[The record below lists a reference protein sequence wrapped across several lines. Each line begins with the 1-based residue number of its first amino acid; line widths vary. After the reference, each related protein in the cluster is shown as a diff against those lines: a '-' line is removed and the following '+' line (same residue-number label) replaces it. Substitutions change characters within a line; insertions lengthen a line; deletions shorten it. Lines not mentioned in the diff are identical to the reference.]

1 MIFQCFWLC
10 DSWCVRFFSSWQ
22 KISCSSRKCA
32 SNIFLYRESQFRSV
46 CIQVEYIPNTRGE
59 EMMLVLQDRP
69 VSSTCCT
76 WKPQSPFFKSFPWH
90 PLVPIGTNRF
100 RSRGSTRSSMFVHDL
115 GHSCPGRRV
124 HLSGHPDFGMSSN
137 FGALFSSW
145 VRAAASAACDA
156 KPGSHAMTSIAF
168 ADIWEADELCSFNM
182 AYEPESIFHSIT
194 LEHNP
199 ASVLLLL
206 QLWLRIFW
214 EDRSPSVSTT
224 ELVLSVV
231 PEWLPFLMFTCPRW
245 QLSDSP
251 IPCPP
256 LQAHPEFSSIEAEE
270 QKLCTKMLWLIE
282 LDPLSAT
289 WSSWSFGQVDSK
301 RFSRGFM
308 SLHDAC
314 MHAPAF
320 RFCLNH
326 SVSSSVSCVLLGRLV
341 VFILQGMTASM
352 GIFNFCPM

>member
-46 CIQVEYIPNTRGE
+46 CLQVEYIPNTRGE

-90 PLVPIGTNRF
+90 PLVPIGTNRS

-137 FGALFSSW
+137 SGALFSSW

-224 ELVLSVV
+224 ELVLCGSRMTSFSDVHLPTLATFRLTHSLSTAAGASRIFIDWGRGAEVV
-231 PEWLPFLMFTCPRW
+231 HQNVVTHRIGPSLCHVIFMIFWTSRFKTFFSWIHEPPR
-245 QLSDSP
+245 
-251 IPCPP
+251 
-256 LQAHPEFSSIEAEE
+256 
-270 QKLCTKMLWLIE
+270 
-282 LDPLSAT
+282 
-289 WSSWSFGQVDSK
+289 
-301 RFSRGFM
+301 
-308 SLHDAC
+308 C
-314 MHAPAF
+314 MHA
-320 RFCLNH
+320 C
-326 SVSSSVSCVLLGRLV
+326 SS
-341 VFILQGMTASM
+341 F
-352 GIFNFCPM
+352 